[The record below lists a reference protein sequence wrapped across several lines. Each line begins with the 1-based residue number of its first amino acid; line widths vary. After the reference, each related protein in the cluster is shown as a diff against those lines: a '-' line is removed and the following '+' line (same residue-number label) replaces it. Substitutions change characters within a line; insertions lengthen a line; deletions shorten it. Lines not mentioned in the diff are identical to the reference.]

1 MLRLCDN
8 CSYPVGPHVAA
19 ATRPCT
25 DLFMMKQGT
34 ETYRLGPA
42 GRYTHSTKTCSLLM
56 SALQQIYLRLC
67 SDQSIYITRS
77 DCSLLLRSS
86 SLLILYQAH
95 SISIIVDG
103 TIPLCRRNGRSMMW
117 ESVILSGTGQQKT
130 GRLLRCSAA
139 ATHVSCMMY
148 TNYLGKYIRNAQYR
162 YAIRLPCIKTS
173 SIRANVRKYVC
184 KKPKKRLKSQVLDFE
199 HVKTYKKRKN
209 NNEYNFRYHSV
220 CFVL

>member
-1 MLRLCDN
+1 MSQRPPGRVPTWSWWNKGRRL
-8 CSYPVGPHVAA
+8 
-19 ATRPCT
+19 
-25 DLFMMKQGT
+25 
-34 ETYRLGPA
+34 ETYRLGTA
-42 GRYTHSTKTCSLLM
+42 GRYTSWTKTCLLLM

-103 TIPLCRRNGRSMMW
+103 TIPSCGRNGQSMMW

-139 ATHVSCMMY
+139 ATHVSC
-148 TNYLGKYIRNAQYR
+148 TQTIWGNI
-162 YAIRLPCIKTS
+162 
-173 SIRANVRKYVC
+173 
-184 KKPKKRLKSQVLDFE
+184 FE
-199 HVKTYKKRKN
+199 M
-209 NNEYNFRYHSV
+209 HSTV
-220 CFVL
+220 TQSACRV